1 MPIKPSV
8 FRPIRS
14 HDVHQRPFKAFKR
27 YILRDVSPHNG
38 AAGGTAPEIIT
49 LGTGYVTQSA
59 VYSGLRQDVRDETDP
74 RKITYLINDDLT
86 NQHVIWKSLKHRFY
100 TDGGNN
106 FPEHSLN
113 HRTERKLFYSA
124 STLSL
129 PYFDVGERIKPGSS
143 FVSAS
148 FAVAVAGQK
157 FAVSESPTIILND
170 DGQGNLR
177 DKAVSTSSFA
187 SSSRNILYLT
197 FNDKYTSFKHPY
209 GGRFGNKAISYIK
222 KENVHNCLSSQD
234 IILNRGPVTKWKR
247 EWGGQ
252 PAGLSGW
259 FTSSNSYIRLAHDPM
274 FDSFGRCDDWTISFW
289 IRRGSDNH
297 DLRPILSKAGVVRQ
311 ETFNQHS
318 TQGRSSALVSTA
330 GISNVPMPDGDW
342 SKFRTPFMIGVQTH
356 EGTGS
361 IYHFQASDG
370 ARALHLT
377 AFSPSVSGSDT
388 IFNPDSWDHVVVR
401 NSASLCQFFINGHV
415 TGSSGSLPGESTANR
430 ADVMLGSYY
439 TSDYQPAIPQPMK
452 GSISIQS
459 GHHYQYGTTVI
470 DNGTITIKDGAS
482 LTVFGTLQITGSG
495 FLEVLQGGTI
505 EAYGFVD
512 VDETTS
518 TVLGEMR
525 VHGEYEPNDY
535 ALSEFRMYDYAVE
548 NEAITTLA
556 NNDFESGSLFQT
568 NVAGNV
574 FYRNGQFVVSSPM
587 PKFQTGSGFFSNDNF
602 WTCSWRGSHKIYEN
616 QVFVRVPKDVCN
628 VSVNPTATYKPTTVG
643 GTPCGK
649 YERGAQPGEFRK
661 SMFVSGTALP
671 YVTTIGLYN
680 DQHQMLAVG
689 KMAQPVQKRDD
700 VDMNFVIRWDY

>member
-1 MPIKPSV
+1 
-8 FRPIRS
+8 
-14 HDVHQRPFKAFKR
+14 
-27 YILRDVSPHNG
+27 
-38 AAGGTAPEIIT
+38 
-49 LGTGYVTQSA
+49 
-59 VYSGLRQDVRDETDP
+59 
-74 RKITYLINDDLT
+74 
-86 NQHVIWKSLKHRFY
+86 
-100 TDGGNN
+100 
-106 FPEHSLN
+106 
-113 HRTERKLFYSA
+113 
-124 STLSL
+124 
-129 PYFDVGERIKPGSS
+129 
-143 FVSAS
+143 
-148 FAVAVAGQK
+148 
-157 FAVSESPTIILND
+157 
-170 DGQGNLR
+170 
-177 DKAVSTSSFA
+177 
-187 SSSRNILYLT
+187 
-197 FNDKYTSFKHPY
+197 
-209 GGRFGNKAISYIK
+209 
-222 KENVHNCLSSQD
+222 
-234 IILNRGPVTKWKR
+234 
-247 EWGGQ
+247 
-252 PAGLSGW
+252 
-259 FTSSNSYIRLAHDPM
+259 
-274 FDSFGRCDDWTISFW
+274 
-289 IRRGSDNH
+289 
-297 DLRPILSKAGVVRQ
+297 
-311 ETFNQHS
+311 
-318 TQGRSSALVSTA
+318 
-330 GISNVPMPDGDW
+330 
-342 SKFRTPFMIGVQTH
+342 
-356 EGTGS
+356 
-361 IYHFQASDG
+361 
-370 ARALHLT
+370 
-377 AFSPSVSGSDT
+377 
-388 IFNPDSWDHVVVR
+388 
-401 NSASLCQFFINGHV
+401 
-415 TGSSGSLPGESTANR
+415 
-430 ADVMLGSYY
+430 
-439 TSDYQPAIPQPMK
+439 MK